1 MYFTDKEDRYL
12 SSIDRT
18 GRPLT
23 QAVLT
28 NIMETQMERDYIK
41 GGAFLIEDRTA
52 TEIFTPEDFTEEQ
65 RMIGETTREFVDNEV
80 RPNLEAM
87 EKHAWEIARELVH
100 KAGELGLLGSTIPEE
115 YGGLGLDQTTSVVIA
130 EMMGRAGG
138 FGTTFGA
145 DSSIGLLPL
154 LYFGSE
160 ELKKEWIPKIVS
172 GETVTAYCLTESGSG
187 SDAQA
192 AKTVARLTDDGQ
204 YYVLNGE
211 KMFISNGSFAD
222 VFIVFAKVD
231 GEKDKFSAFVVPR
244 SENCRPGAEEH
255 KMGIKS
261 SSTTPLIL
269 SECKIPATNL
279 IGNVGDGAKIAFNI
293 LNVGRFK
300 LGASVTGGAK
310 LAIHESVRYANE
322 RQQFNKAISSFGAI
336 KHKIAEMCVRTWVS
350 ESITYRTVG
359 MIDALIGDG
368 ASDDKKLQ
376 SIEEYAV
383 ESSINKVACSEALDY
398 VVDEMVQIYGGYGY
412 SADYPAEKAY
422 RDSRINRIF
431 EGTNEINRMLIP
443 GQLLRRAMKGKL
455 GLLQAAKALQ
465 DEILNPQMSFD
476 EDTSLLAAE
485 LKLARNAKKIAL
497 MVLGTAAQKYMTEL
511 QNQQEVLLNCA
522 DIIMDAYQM
531 ESAILRTLK
540 FADKNGEGAAGR
552 YIDMTQVFCND
563 AIQRVEMK
571 ARNTL
576 AAIAEGDEMRMLLT
590 ALKRFTK
597 NNSPINTVAARQ
609 RIAGVAIAANSY
621 PF

>member
-1 MYFTDKEDRYL
+1 M
-12 SSIDRT
+12 
-18 GRPLT
+18 
-23 QAVLT
+23 
-28 NIMETQMERDYIK
+28 K
-41 GGAFLIEDRTA
+41 GGAFLIEDTS
-52 TEIFTPEDFTEEQ
+52 EIFTPEDFSDEQ

-80 RPNLEAM
+80 YPQLPAM
-87 EKHAWEIARELVH
+87 EQHAWEIARELVT
-100 KAGELGLLGSTIPEE
+100 KGGELGLLGATIPEE
-115 YGGLGLDQTTSVVIA
+115 YGGLGLDQTTGVVIA

-145 DSSIGLLPL
+145 QTSIGLLPI

-160 ELKKEWIPKIVS
+160 ELKQKWIPRIVS
-172 GETVTAYCLTESGSG
+172 GEVVSAYCLTESGSG
-187 SDAQA
+187 SDALG
-192 AKTVARLTDDGQ
+192 AKTTAKLSDDGTT
-204 YYVLNGE
+204 YTLNGE

-222 VFIVFAKVD
+222 VYIVFAKVD
-231 GEKDKFSAFVVPR
+231 GEKEKFSAFVVER

-269 SECKIPATNL
+269 SDCRIPAGNL

-310 LAIHESVRYANE
+310 LAIHESIRYANE
-322 RQQFNKAISSFGAI
+322 RHQFNQPISSFGAI
-336 KHKIAEMCVRTWVS
+336 KHKLAEMAIRTWVA

-359 MIDALIGDG
+359 MIDALIGTDAG
-368 ASDDKKLQ
+368 DDKKLQ

-398 VVDEMVQIYGGYGY
+398 VVDEMVQIFGGYGY

-431 EGTNEINRMLIP
+431 EGTNEINRLLIP
-443 GQLLRRAMKGKL
+443 GQLMKRAMKGKL

-465 DEILNPQMSFD
+465 DEILNPQMSFE
-476 EDTSLLAAE
+476 EDSGLLAAE
-485 LKLARNAKKIAL
+485 AKLARNAKKAAL
-497 MVLGTAAQKYMTEL
+497 MVLGSAAQKYMMDL

-531 ESAILRTLK
+531 ETSILRAK
-540 FADKNGEGAAGR
+540 KMAARSGESAAAI
-552 YIDMTQVFCND
+552 YLDIASVYCND
-563 AIQRVEMK
+563 AIQRIEMK
-571 ARNTL
+571 ARNTI
-576 AAIAEGDEMRMLLT
+576 AAVSEGDEARMLLT

-597 NNSPINTVAARQ
+597 NNSPIN
-609 RIAGVAIAANSY
+609 AIAARRRIADVLIEANAY
-621 PF
+621 VF

>member
-1 MYFTDKEDRYL
+1 
-12 SSIDRT
+12 
-18 GRPLT
+18 
-23 QAVLT
+23 
-28 NIMETQMERDYIK
+28 MEAQMEKEYMK
-41 GGAFLIEDRTA
+41 GGEFLIAETA
-52 TEIFTPEDFTEEQ
+52 EIFTPEDFTEEQ
-65 RMIGETTREFVDNEV
+65 RMIGETTREFIDNEV
-80 RPNLEAM
+80 RPNIEAM
-87 EKHAWEIARELVH
+87 EKHAWEIARDLV
-100 KAGELGLLGSTIPEE
+100 KKGGDLGLLGSTIPEE

-145 DSSIGLLPL
+145 QTSIGLLPI

-160 ELKKEWIPKIVS
+160 ELKQKWIRKIIS
-172 GETVTAYCLTESGSG
+172 GEVITAYCLTESGSG
-187 SDAQA
+187 SDALG

-204 YYVLNGE
+204 HYVLNGE

-222 VFIVFAKVD
+222 VYIVFAKVD
-231 GEKDKFSAFVVPR
+231 GEKEKFSAFVVER
-244 SENCRPGAEEH
+244 SDNCRPGSEEH

-269 SECKIPATNL
+269 SDAKIPVTNL

-300 LGASVTGGAK
+300 LGASVTGGMK
-310 LAIHESVRYANE
+310 LAMTEAIKYANE
-322 RQQFNKAISSFGAI
+322 RHQFGKPISSFGAI
-336 KHKIAEMCVRTWVS
+336 KHKLAEMAIRTWVA

-368 ASDDKKLQ
+368 ADNAKKLQ

-431 EGTNEINRMLIP
+431 EGTNEINRLLIP
-443 GQLLRRAMKGKL
+443 GQLMKRAMKGKL
-455 GLLQAAKALQ
+455 GIIPAAKALQ

-476 EDTSLLAAE
+476 DDTGLLAAE
-485 LKLARNAKKIAL
+485 TRLAQNAKKIAL
-497 MVLGTAAQKYMTEL
+497 MVLGTAAQKYMMGL
-511 QNQQEVLLNCA
+511 ADQQEVLINCA

-531 ESAILRTLK
+531 ETAVLRAK
-540 FADKNGEGAAGR
+540 KIAASKGDDAAGR
-552 YIDMTQVFCND
+552 YVDIASVYCND
-563 AIQRVEMK
+563 AIQRIDMK
-571 ARNTL
+571 ARNTI
-576 AAIAEGDEMRMLLT
+576 AAIAEGDEGRTLLV

-597 NNSPINTVAARQ
+597 NNSPINTIAARQ
-609 RIAGVAIAANSY
+609 QIADTLIEANKY
-621 PF
+621 VF

>member
-1 MYFTDKEDRYL
+1 
-12 SSIDRT
+12 
-18 GRPLT
+18 
-23 QAVLT
+23 
-28 NIMETQMERDYIK
+28 MEAQMEREYMK
-41 GGAFLIEDRTA
+41 GGEFLIAESTMA
-52 TEIFTPEDFTEEQ
+52 EIFTPEDLSEEQ

-80 RPNLEAM
+80 APQLPAM
-87 EKHAWEIARELVH
+87 EQHAWEIARELV
-100 KAGELGLLGSTIPEE
+100 KKGGDLGLLGATIPEE
-115 YGGLGLDQTTSVVIA
+115 YGGLGLDQTSGVVIA

-145 DSSIGLLPL
+145 QTSIGLLPI

-160 ELKKEWIPKIVS
+160 ELKKTWIPKIIS
-172 GETVTAYCLTESGSG
+172 GDTISAYCLTESSSG
-187 SDAQA
+187 SDAQG
-192 AKTVARLTDDGQ
+192 AKTTAKLSEDGST
-204 YYVLNGE
+204 YTLNGE

-222 VFIVFAKVD
+222 VYIVFAKVD
-231 GEKDKFSAFVVPR
+231 GEKDKFSAFVVER
-244 SENCRPGAEEH
+244 SESCRPGSEEH

-269 SECKIPATNL
+269 SDCKIPATNL

-310 LAIHESVRYANE
+310 LAIHHAVRYANE
-322 RQQFNKAISSFGAI
+322 REQFKTKISSFGAI
-336 KHKIAEMCVRTWVS
+336 KHKLAEMAIRTWVA

-368 ASDDKKLQ
+368 ADNATKLQ

-443 GQLLRRAMKGKL
+443 GQLMKRAIKGKI

-465 DEILNPQMSFD
+465 DEILDPQMSFD
-476 EDTSLLAAE
+476 EDSGILAAE
-485 LKLARNAKKIAL
+485 TKLAANAKKVAL
-497 MVLGTAAQKYMTEL
+497 MVLGTAAQKYMMEL
-511 QNQQEVLLNCA
+511 AQQQEVLLNCA
-522 DIIMDAYQM
+522 DIIMEAYQM
-531 ESAILRTLK
+531 ESAILRTKKL
-540 FADKNGEGAAGR
+540 AAVGGEDAAGR
-552 YIDMTQVFCND
+552 KIDMAAVYCND
-563 AIQRVEMK
+563 AIQRVDIK
-571 ARNTL
+571 ARNTI
-576 AAIAEGDEMRMLLT
+576 AAIAEGDEGRTLLV

-597 NNSPINTVAARQ
+597 NNSPVNTIVARQ
-609 RIAGVAIAANSY
+609 RIADVLIQANTY
-621 PF
+621 AF

>member
-1 MYFTDKEDRYL
+1 M
-12 SSIDRT
+12 
-18 GRPLT
+18 
-23 QAVLT
+23 
-28 NIMETQMERDYIK
+28 K
-41 GGAFLIEDRTA
+41 GGEFLIADQIA
-52 TEIFTPEDFTEEQ
+52 SEIFTPEDFTDEQ
-65 RMIGETTREFVDNEV
+65 KMIGKTTREFVDNEIW
-80 RPNLEAM
+80 PQLPALEG
-87 EKHAWEIARELVH
+87 HAWEIARELV
-100 KAGELGLLGSTIPEE
+100 KKGGDLGLLGATIPEE
-115 YGGLGLDQTTSVVIA
+115 YGGLGLDQTTGVVIA
-130 EMMGRAGG
+130 EMIGRAGG

-145 DSSIGLLPL
+145 QTSIGLLPI

-160 ELKKEWIPKIVS
+160 ELKKRWIPPIIS
-172 GETVTAYCLTESGSG
+172 GEVVTAYCLTESGSG
-187 SDAQA
+187 SDALG
-192 AKTVARLTDDGQ
+192 AKTVAKLTDDGQ
-204 YYVLNGE
+204 HYVLNGE

-222 VFIVFAKVD
+222 VYIVFAKVD
-231 GEKDKFSAFVVPR
+231 GEKDKFSAFVVTR

-269 SECKIPATNL
+269 SDAKIPVTNL

-310 LAIHESVRYANE
+310 LAIHEAVRYANE
-322 RQQFNKAISSFGAI
+322 RQQFNKPISSFGAI
-336 KHKIAEMCVRTWVS
+336 KHKLAEMAIRTWVA

-368 ASDDKKLQ
+368 ADNATKLQ

-431 EGTNEINRMLIP
+431 EGTNEINRLLIP
-443 GQLLRRAMKGKL
+443 GQLMKRAMKGKL

-485 LKLARNAKKIAL
+485 TRLAQNAKKVAL
-497 MVLGTAAQKYMTEL
+497 MVLGTAAQKYMMGL
-511 QNQQEVLLNCA
+511 ADQQEVLLNCA

-531 ESAILRTLK
+531 ETAILRTK
-540 FADKNGEGAAGR
+540 KYAEANGDEAAGR
-552 YIDMTQVFCND
+552 YIDMTSVYCND
-563 AIQRVEMK
+563 AIQRVEAAAK
-571 ARNTL
+571 NTI
-576 AAIAEGDEMRMLLT
+576 AAIAEGDEGRTLLV

-597 NNSPINTVAARQ
+597 NNSPVNTIAARQ
-609 RIAGVAIAANSY
+609 RIAEVLIQANTY
-621 PF
+621 VF

>member
-1 MYFTDKEDRYL
+1 MEAKMEKEY
-12 SSIDRT
+12 
-18 GRPLT
+18 
-23 QAVLT
+23 
-28 NIMETQMERDYIK
+28 MK
-41 GGAFLIEDRTA
+41 GGEFLIAESTTA
-52 TEIFTPEDFTEEQ
+52 EVFTPEDLNEEQ
-65 RMIGETTREFVDNEV
+65 RMIGDTTREFVDNEV
-80 RPNLEAM
+80 HPQLPAM
-87 EKHAWEIARELVH
+87 EQHAWEIARDLV
-100 KAGELGLLGSTIPEE
+100 KKGGDLGLLGATIPEE
-115 YGGLGLDQTTSVVIA
+115 YGGLGLDQTSGVVIA

-145 DSSIGLLPL
+145 QTSIGLLPI

-160 ELKKEWIPKIVS
+160 ELKKTWIPQIVS
-172 GETVTAYCLTESGSG
+172 GEKISAYCLTESSSG
-187 SDAQA
+187 SDAQG
-192 AKTVARLTDDGQ
+192 AKTTAKLSEDGSE
-204 YYVLNGE
+204 YTLNGE

-222 VFIVFAKVD
+222 VYIVFAKVD
-231 GEKDKFSAFVVPR
+231 GEKDKFSAFLVER
-244 SENCRPGAEEH
+244 SENCRPGSEEH

-269 SECKIPATNL
+269 SDCKIPATNL

-310 LAIHESVRYANE
+310 LAIHEAVRYANE
-322 RQQFNKAISSFGAI
+322 REQFKKKISSFGAI
-336 KHKIAEMCVRTWVS
+336 KHKLAEMAIRTWVA

-368 ASDDKKLQ
+368 ADSATKLQ

-443 GQLLRRAMKGKL
+443 GQLMKRAMKGKI
-455 GLLQAAKALQ
+455 GLLQAAQALQ

-476 EDTSLLAAE
+476 EDTGILAAE
-485 LKLARNAKKIAL
+485 AKLAANAKKVAL
-497 MVLGTAAQKYMTEL
+497 MVLGTAAKKYMMGLAE
-511 QNQQEVLLNCA
+511 QQEVLLNCA
-522 DIIMDAYQM
+522 DIIMEAYQM
-531 ESAILRTLK
+531 ESAILRAK
-540 FADKNGEGAAGR
+540 KYAEANGEEQAGR
-552 YIDMTQVFCND
+552 FVDMASVYCND
-563 AIQRVEMK
+563 AMQRVDMK

-576 AAIAEGDEMRMLLT
+576 AAIAEGDEGRTLLV

-597 NNSPINTVAARQ
+597 NNSPINTIAARQ
-609 RIAGVAIAANSY
+609 RIADVLIEANTY
-621 PF
+621 AY

>member
-1 MYFTDKEDRYL
+1 MDTQLEKEY
-12 SSIDRT
+12 
-18 GRPLT
+18 
-23 QAVLT
+23 
-28 NIMETQMERDYIK
+28 MK
-41 GGAFLIEDRTA
+41 GGEFLIAETA
-52 TEIFTPEDFTEEQ
+52 AAEIFIPEDFNDEQ
-65 RMIGETTREFVDNEV
+65 KMIGETTREFVDNEV

-87 EKHAWEIARELVH
+87 EKHAWDVARDLV
-100 KAGELGLLGSTIPEE
+100 KKGGELGLLGSTIPEE
-115 YGGLGLDQTTSVVIA
+115 YGGLGLDQTTGVVIA

-145 DSSIGLLPL
+145 QTSIGLLPI

-160 ELKKEWIPKIVS
+160 ELRQKWIPKIVS
-172 GETVTAYCLTESGSG
+172 GEVVTAYCLSEAGSG
-187 SDAQA
+187 SDALG
-192 AKTVARLTDDGQ
+192 AKTNAKLSEDGTT
-204 YYVLNGE
+204 YTLNGE
-211 KMFISNGSFAD
+211 KMWISNGGFAD

-231 GEKDKFSAFVVPR
+231 GEKEKFSAFVVER

-269 SECKIPATNL
+269 SDCKIPATNL
-279 IGNVGDGAKIAFNI
+279 IGKVGDGAKIAFNI

-300 LGASVTGGAK
+300 LGASATGGAK
-310 LAIHESVRYANE
+310 LAINESVRYANE
-322 RQQFNKAISSFGAI
+322 RHQFGKPISSFGAI
-336 KHKIAEMCVRTWVS
+336 KHKLAEMAIRTWVA

-368 ASDDKKLQ
+368 TSSETKLQ

-383 ESSINKVACSEALDY
+383 ESSINKVACSETLDY

-422 RDSRINRIF
+422 RDSRINRIY

-443 GQLLRRAMKGKL
+443 GQLLKRAMKGKL

-476 EDTSLLAAE
+476 EDTGLLAAE
-485 LKLARNAKKIAL
+485 TKLAQNAKKVAL
-497 MVLGTAAQKYMTEL
+497 MVLGTAAQKYMMAL
-511 QNQQEVLLNCA
+511 QDEQEILLNAA

-531 ESAILRTLK
+531 ETAILRARKL
-540 FADKNGEGAAGR
+540 AEKNSDEDAGL
-552 YIDMTQVFCND
+552 YIDIAGVFCND
-563 AIQRVEMK
+563 AIQRVEMNAK
-571 ARNTL
+571 NTV
-576 AAIAEGDEMRMLLT
+576 AAMSEGDEMRTLLV

-597 NNSPINTVAARQ
+597 NNSPINTIAARR
-609 RIAGVAIAANSY
+609 RIADTLIAANKY
-621 PF
+621 VF

>member
-1 MYFTDKEDRYL
+1 
-12 SSIDRT
+12 
-18 GRPLT
+18 
-23 QAVLT
+23 
-28 NIMETQMERDYIK
+28 METKVEREYLK
-41 GGAFLIEDRTA
+41 GGEFLIADQTA
-52 TEIFTPEDFTEEQ
+52 AEIFTPEDFTEEQ

-80 RPNLEAM
+80 QPNLSAM
-87 EKHAWEIARELVH
+87 EGHAWEVARDLVR
-100 KAGELGLLGSTIPEE
+100 KGGELGLLGATIPEE
-115 YGGLGLDQTTSVVIA
+115 YGGLGLDQTTGVVIA

-145 DSSIGLLPL
+145 QTSIGVLPL

-160 ELKKEWIPKIVS
+160 DLKKTWIPKIVS
-172 GETVTAYCLTESGSG
+172 GEVVTAYCLTESGSG

-192 AKTVARLTDDGQ
+192 AKTVARLTEDGQ
-204 YYVLNGE
+204 HYVLNGE

-222 VFIVFAKVD
+222 VYLVFAKVD
-231 GEKDKFSAFVVPR
+231 GEKEKFSCFVVER
-244 SENCRPGAEEH
+244 GENCRPGNEEH

-269 SECKIPATNL
+269 SDAKIPVTNL

-322 RQQFNKAISSFGAI
+322 RQQFKKPISSFGAI
-336 KHKIAEMCVRTWVS
+336 KHKLAEMAIRTWVA

-368 ASDDKKLQ
+368 ASSEKKLQ

-443 GQLLRRAMKGKL
+443 GQLLKRAMKGKL
-455 GLLQAAKALQ
+455 SLLQAAKALQ
-465 DEILNPQMSFD
+465 DEILNPQMTFD
-476 EDTSLLAAE
+476 EDTGLLAAE
-485 LKLARNAKKIAL
+485 TKLARNAKKVAL
-497 MVLGTAAQKYMTEL
+497 MVLGTAAQKYMAEI

-531 ESAILRTLK
+531 ESAILRAK
-540 FADKNGEGAAGR
+540 KYAEKQGEEAAAR
-552 YIDMTQVFCND
+552 YIDMAAIFCND
-563 AIQRVEMK
+563 AIQRVETK
-571 ARNTL
+571 AKNTI
-576 AAIAEGDEMRMLLT
+576 AAIAEGDDMRMLLT

-597 NNSPINTVAARQ
+597 NNSPINTIAARQ
-609 RIAGVAIAANSY
+609 RIADVLIGTNTY

>member
-1 MYFTDKEDRYL
+1 MD
-12 SSIDRT
+12 
-18 GRPLT
+18 
-23 QAVLT
+23 
-28 NIMETQMERDYIK
+28 TQMERDYIK
-41 GGAFLIEDRTA
+41 GGAFLIEDRSPAET
-52 TEIFTPEDFTEEQ
+52 FTPEDFTEEQ

-80 RPNLEAM
+80 RPNIEAM
-87 EKHAWEIARELVH
+87 EKHDWAVSRDLVE
-100 KAGELGLLGSTIPEE
+100 KLGELGLLGATIPEE
-115 YGGLGLDQTTSVVIA
+115 DGGLGLDQTTGAIIA
-130 EMMGRAGG
+130 ELMGRAGG

-145 DSSIGLLPL
+145 QTSIGLLPI
-154 LYFGSE
+154 LYFGSDE
-160 ELKKEWIPKIVS
+160 MKKEWIPKIVS
-172 GETVTAYCLTESGSG
+172 GEVITAYCLTESGSG
-187 SDAQA
+187 SDALG
-192 AKTVARLTDDGQ
+192 AKTNAKLSDDGTT
-204 YYVLNGE
+204 YTLNGE
-211 KMFISNGSFAD
+211 KMFITNGSFAD

-231 GEKDKFSAFVVPR
+231 GEKEKFSAFLVER

-269 SECKIPATNL
+269 SDCKVPATNM

-322 RQQFNKAISSFGAI
+322 RQQFNKPISSFGAI
-336 KHKIAEMCVRTWVS
+336 KHKLAEMAIRTWVA

-368 ASDDKKLQ
+368 ADNAKKLQ

-443 GQLLRRAMKGKL
+443 GQLMKRAMKGKL

-476 EDTSLLAAE
+476 EDTGLLATEA
-485 LKLARNAKKIAL
+485 KLSQNAKKIAL
-497 MVLGTAAQKYMTEL
+497 MVLGTAAQKYMMGLSE
-511 QNQQEVLLNCA
+511 QQEVLLNCA

-531 ESAILRTLK
+531 ETAVLRAKKIAET
-540 FADKNGEGAAGR
+540 NGETAAAR
-552 YIDMTQVFCND
+552 AVDMAGVFCND

-571 ARNTL
+571 ARNTI
-576 AAIAEGDEMRMLLT
+576 AAIAEGDEGRTLLV

-597 NNSPINTVAARQ
+597 NNSPINTIAARQ
-609 RIAGVAIAANSY
+609 RIADELIEANTYS
-621 PF
+621 F